1 MEFNRRT
8 GRVFGHFKFEVSIVA
23 MLVLFCSFSTSVVAD
38 ESYQFSLDGSGAE
51 IDYSSAE
58 GEAYS
63 LSAAAYLYP
72 IKLDGSV
79 PFNVPPF
86 YSRTSGLFFG
96 TSKHRVTDLRTVRG
110 SRVLNKFDGHRSY
123 GSLRLATENTPFWF
137 EFDYSRIG
145 TSTLNFS
152 DGGWA
157 TSYRRYIKNYT
168 AGMFIGKALSFY
180 GFYEDDV
187 TDSYGAGVRYL
198 YTMAHLGF
206 VEAGF
211 QYTEIDTE
219 RIDLEVVNA
228 TVKKVNVL
236 SVNEDN
242 KSFSLSYFPV
252 VEAEIGLKYQRQDHN
267 YDARGNYWHINAG
280 YFITSNLR
288 LGIGYSHMDYNFP
301 AERLGHLEYKVLN
314 GNVSLKF

>member
-23 MLVLFCSFSTSVVAD
+23 VLVLFCSYSTSVLAD
-38 ESYQFSLDGSGAE
+38 SSYQFSLGASGSE
-51 IDYSSAE
+51 IDYGDGE

-63 LSAAAYLYP
+63 LSVAAYLDP
-72 IKLDGSV
+72 ITLDGSV
-79 PFNVPPF
+79 PYNVSPF
-86 YSRTSGLFFG
+86 YSRTSGLFLG
-96 TSKHRVTDLRTVRG
+96 SSKYRVTGLNAVRG
-110 SRVLNKFDGHRSY
+110 SSVLKKYDGHSSY
-123 GSLRLATENTPFWF
+123 AGLRLANDNVPFWF
-137 EFDYSRIG
+137 DFDYTRIG
-145 TSTLNFS
+145 TSKYNFS
-152 DGGWA
+152 SGTRGI
-157 TSYRRYIKNYT
+157 SYRRYIQSYT
-168 AGMFIGKALSFY
+168 AGMFIGKALSVY
-180 GFYEDDV
+180 GFYEDDDI
-187 TDSYGAGVRYL
+187 DSYGVGMRYL
-198 YTMAHLGF
+198 QNLASLGF
-206 VEAGF
+206 VETGF

-219 RIDLEVVNA
+219 RTDLEVVNG
-228 TVKKVNVL
+228 TIRNLDVQVKKENI
-236 SVNEDN
+236 
-242 KSFSLSYFPV
+242 KSFSLRYFPI